1 MKAHETVPRTLLW
14 GALLL
19 GIMDVTHSLGA
30 AVEPL
35 LSRTIP
41 CAVGAGVFT
50 EGQTV
55 MVKIPPE
62 PRVRATQWRVLDD
75 RHQVVVSGTVDPN
88 TESIVAGRLGIG
100 WYRVEFLTSAGQQ
113 LAWTSL
119 AVLAKQRVA
128 VMQDSPVCVDSA
140 TAWFARDDPANQENL
155 ARLASLAG
163 VNWVRDRMKWREMEP
178 APGVLAQGTTYD
190 SAADIQTRHGLKVL
204 QVFHD
209 TPPWAVSGEET
220 RGRYPS
226 DLRLAYRF
234 CKAMATRFKG
244 RVQAWEPWNEGN
256 VPDFGGHTADEMC
269 SYQKAAYLGFKD
281 GDPDVIVCWNA
292 STAVPTAL
300 HTQGVL
306 ENRTW
311 PYFDT
316 YNIHTYDWPDS
327 YGRLWRP
334 VHVAACGRPIWV
346 TESDRGIGYESPEPW
361 CDLSPEGEIRKAEF
375 MAQSYASSFHAGASR
390 HFHFVL
396 GHYHEAR
403 NKVQFGLLRLDR
415 TPRPSYVALAAVG
428 RFLNGAQCLG
438 RWIVPD
444 TPQAH
449 VYAFR
454 ARPDGRDRCVL
465 VAWAEKA
472 GDWDQRGN
480 ATVDWPLPAGL
491 AIDAVHDYLGRP
503 LGAVAPGSLRSAPVF
518 VLLAPGDER
527 RLALTRPA
535 PSRFRGGKPG
545 RMVLQL
551 HLPRS
556 TRIKLQE
563 IPWASEFEHGIQP
576 GVETELPLYIYNF
589 ADQPRSG
596 SVVVEHSPPG
606 WKLKP
611 RQWTVTLKPMER
623 RRLALVLTKPDTH
636 ATEPSDNWIKLRGD
650 FNEEEQA
657 VLAFRCISQAGEGY
671 PGK

>member
-88 TESIVAGRLGIG
+88 TESIVVGRLGIG

-119 AVLAKQRVA
+119 AVLAQQRVA

-190 SAADIQTRHGLKVL
+190 SAADIQKRHGLKVL

-256 VPDFGGHTADEMC
+256 VSDFGGHTADEMC

-480 ATVDWPLPAGL
+480 ATVDWPLPVGL
-491 AIDAVHDYLGRP
+491 AIEAVHDYLGRP
-503 LGAVAPGSLRSAPVF
+503 LGAAAPGSLRSAPVF

-535 PSRFRGGKPG
+535 PSRFRGDKPG

-563 IPWASEFEHGIQP
+563 IPWASEFEHRVEP
-576 GVETELPLYIYNF
+576 GVETELPLYVYNF
-589 ADQPRSG
+589 ADQPSSG

-611 RQWTVTLKPMER
+611 RRWTVTLKPMER
-623 RRLALVLTKPDTH
+623 RRLALVLTKPDAH
-636 ATEPSDNWIKLRGD
+636 ATQPSGNWIKLRGD
-650 FNEEEQA
+650 FDEEEQA
-657 VLAFRCISQAGEGY
+657 VLAFRCISLAGEGY